1 MHNSPSSG
9 KLAIVPFNRK
19 ASASA
24 SAIQR
29 IVGREMLD
37 SRGNPT
43 VEAEVVLVSGAAGR
57 ALVPSGASTGRHEA
71 KELRDGDDR
80 FAGKGV
86 RKAASHV
93 SSEIAEALLGADAQ
107 DQQQI
112 DAALIEL
119 DGTDDKRRLGA
130 NATLGVSL
138 AVAKA
143 AAAHQGL
150 PLYRYIGGVGGY
162 VMPLPYLNVLN
173 GGAHADNNL
182 DFQEFMLAPHG
193 APSFAESLRW
203 GAEVYHTLRR
213 LLVDKSLATGLG
225 DEGGFAPDL
234 SSNKEALDLLSAAIE
249 AAGYRLGEDISLA
262 ADIAASEFCETSGT
276 SSDYILR
283 GDTANG
289 EPRSLT
295 SAEFAAEL
303 AALSRDYPIA
313 SLEDPLAEDDWEGW
327 TQITAEIGAGTQLVG
342 DDLFATSMER
352 LNLGFIRNAA
362 NAILVKPN
370 QIGTLTETVR
380 VLRAAQNHSYG
391 TMMSHRSGETEDT
404 TVADLAVATNC
415 GQIKAG
421 APARSDR
428 TAKYNQLL
436 RIEEE
441 LGEAARFWPRETEA
455 AAAAANSAAEN

>member
-1 MHNSPSSG
+1 M
-9 KLAIVPFNRK
+9 PFNRK

-43 VEAEVVLVSGAAGR
+43 VEAEVVLDSGAIGR
-57 ALVPSGASTGRHEA
+57 ALVPSGASTGKYEA
-71 KELRDGDDR
+71 KELRDGGDR

-86 RKAASHV
+86 KKAVSHV
-93 SSEIAEALLGADAQ
+93 NGEIAEALLGADAQ

-112 DAALIEL
+112 DAMLIEL
-119 DGTDDKRRLGA
+119 DGTDDKRHLGA
-130 NATLGVSL
+130 NATLGVSM

-150 PLYRYIGGVGGY
+150 PFYRYIGGVGGHI
-162 VMPLPYLNVLN
+162 MPLPYLNVLN

-182 DFQEFMLAPHG
+182 DFQEFMIAPHG

-203 GAEVYHTLRR
+203 GVEVYHTLRR

-249 AAGYRLGEDISLA
+249 TAGYRLGDDISLA
-262 ADIAASEFCETSGT
+262 TDIAASEFCEVVGRSNT
-276 SSDYILR
+276 YILR

-295 SAEFAAEL
+295 TEEFSAEL
-303 AALSRDYPIA
+303 IALSRDYRIV
-313 SLEDPLAEDDWEGW
+313 SMEDPLGEDDWEGW
-327 TQITAEIGAGTQLVG
+327 TQLTAEIGMEVQLVG
-342 DDLFATSMER
+342 DDLFVTNMER
-352 LNLGFIRNAA
+352 FNQGFACNAA
-362 NAILVKPN
+362 NAILIKPN

-380 VLRAAQNHSYG
+380 TLQTAQTHSYG

-404 TVADLAVATNC
+404 TVADLAVAMNC
-415 GQIKAG
+415 GQIKSG
-421 APARSDR
+421 APVRSER

-441 LGEAARFWPRETEA
+441 LGETARFWPREAEA
-455 AAAAANSAAEN
+455 FAVATYDPADDRKQ

>member
-71 KELRDGDDR
+71 KELRDGEDR

-86 RKAASHV
+86 RKAVSHV
-93 SSEIAEALLGADAQ
+93 NSEIAEALLGADAQ

-213 LLVDKSLATGLG
+213 LLVEKSLSTGLG

-276 SSDYILR
+276 SSTYILR
-283 GDTANG
+283 GDTSNG

-303 AALSRDYPIA
+303 AALSRDYPIV
-313 SLEDPLAEDDWEGW
+313 SLEDPLAEDNWEGW
-327 TQITAEIGAGTQLVG
+327 TLLTAEIGAGTQLVG
-342 DDLFATSMER
+342 DDLFATNMER
-352 LNLGFIRNAA
+352 LNLGFVRNTA

-404 TVADLAVATNC
+404 TVADLSVATNC

-455 AAAAANSAAEN
+455 ATAAANSAAEH

>member
-1 MHNSPSSG
+1 MHNSPLSG

-29 IVGREMLD
+29 IVGREMFD

-57 ALVPSGASTGRHEA
+57 ALVPSGASTGRYEA

-93 SSEIAEALLGADAQ
+93 SGEIAEALCGADAQ
-107 DQQQI
+107 NQQQI

-150 PLYRYIGGVGGY
+150 PLYRHIGGVGGY
-162 VMPLPYLNVLN
+162 IMPLPYLNVLN

-262 ADIAASEFCETSGT
+262 ADIAASEFCEVAGK
-276 SSDYILR
+276 SSTYVLR
-283 GDTANG
+283 GDTAHG

-295 SAEFAAEL
+295 SEEFAAEL
-303 AALSRDYPIA
+303 AALSRDYPIV

-327 TQITAEIGAGTQLVG
+327 TQLTAEIGAGTQLVG
-342 DDLFATSMER
+342 DDLFATNMER
-352 LNLGFIRNAA
+352 LHLGFARNAA

-380 VLRAAQNHSYG
+380 TLQAAQSRSYG

-404 TVADLAVATNC
+404 TVADLSVATNC

-441 LGEAARFWPRETEA
+441 LGEAARFWPRELEQKA
-455 AAAAANSAAEN
+455 RKGSR

>member
-1 MHNSPSSG
+1 M
-9 KLAIVPFNRK
+9 PFNRS

-43 VEAEVVLVSGAAGR
+43 VEAEVVLVSGAQGR
-57 ALVPSGASTGRHEA
+57 ALVPSGASTGRYEA
-71 KELRDGDDR
+71 KELRDGGDR

-86 RKAASHV
+86 QKAVGHV
-93 SSEIAEALLGADAQ
+93 NDEIAKALLGSDAQ

-112 DAALIEL
+112 DATLIEL

-130 NATLGVSL
+130 NALLGVSL

-143 AAAHQGL
+143 AAAHQNL
-150 PLYRYIGGVGGY
+150 PLYRHIGGVGGY
-162 VMPLPYLNVLN
+162 IMPLPYLNVLN

-203 GAEVYHTLRR
+203 GVEVYHTLRR
-213 LLVDKSLATGLG
+213 LLAEKSLSTGLG

-234 SSNKEALDLLSAAIE
+234 SSNKEALDLLSAAVE

-262 ADIAASEFCETSGT
+262 ADIAASEFCESKDGSAIYT
-276 SSDYILR
+276 LR
-283 GDTANG
+283 GDTAKG
-289 EPRSLT
+289 KPRSFT
-295 SAEFAAEL
+295 SEEFVAEL
-303 AALSRDYPIA
+303 AAICRDYA
-313 SLEDPLAEDDWEGW
+313 MVSVEDPLAEDDWNGW
-327 TQITAEIGAGTQLVG
+327 QQLTAEIGSETQLVG
-342 DDLFATSMER
+342 DDLFVTNMER
-352 LNLGFIRNAA
+352 LNMGFARNAA
-362 NAILVKPN
+362 NAILIKPN

-380 VLRAAQNHSYG
+380 TLQAAQSHSYG
-391 TMMSHRSGETEDT
+391 TMMSHRSGETEDN

-415 GQIKAG
+415 GQIKSG

-441 LGEAARFWPRETEA
+441 LGEAARFWPREAEA
-455 AAAAANSAAEN
+455 RDAAEGAASSATAS

>member
-1 MHNSPSSG
+1 M
-9 KLAIVPFNRK
+9 PFNRK

-71 KELRDGDDR
+71 KELRDGEDR

-93 SSEIAEALLGADAQ
+93 NGEIAEALLGADAQ

-213 LLVDKSLATGLG
+213 LLVEKSLATGLG

-276 SSDYILR
+276 SSAYILR

-303 AALSRDYPIA
+303 AALSRDYPIV

-327 TQITAEIGAGTQLVG
+327 AQLTAEIGADTQLVG
-342 DDLFATSMER
+342 DDLFATNMER
-352 LNLGFIRNAA
+352 LNRGFARNAA

-380 VLRAAQNHSYG
+380 VLQAAQNHSYG

-404 TVADLAVATNC
+404 TVADLSVATNC

-441 LGEAARFWPRETEA
+441 LGEAARFWPRETEV
-455 AAAAANSAAEN
+455 AAAAANRAAAN